1 MSPERRKP
9 QGPCPHLHPHFQTRD
24 IMSSAALAA
33 RRAVASPSTQCSAPT
48 QTLKHRVIATRRARD
63 SRRASSASASASE
76 SAQLLR
82 GRTVANKLAD
92 TSLFLIGIM
101 GSGKSTVGASLAKA
115 LGYNHLDT
123 DELIK
128 SVTKKTPSEL
138 FAEAGESEFRAIES
152 MILAE
157 VAAYKRCVISTG
169 GGIVCEKTNWMHL
182 HNGVTVRLHGDSE
195 LLARRVLAD
204 GVEKRPLLSGDTSG
218 EEQPTIDSIVAK
230 INALLE
236 TRETMYKQADITVPL
251 GARDDADGAPVDV
264 VVDRLLTA
272 LEERVEADAVQNKLH
287 NEPREG
293 DITVT
298 DPRGELGPR
307 PERPG
312 P

>member
-33 RRAVASPSTQCSAPT
+33 RRAVASPSTQCSAST

-204 GVEKRPLLSGDTSG
+204 GVDMNSLCHQKLHVTRKTL
-218 EEQPTIDSIVAK
+218 
-230 INALLE
+230 ALPSL
-236 TRETMYKQADITVPL
+236 RV
-251 GARDDADGAPVDV
+251 
-264 VVDRLLTA
+264 A
-272 LEERVEADAVQNKLH
+272 LER
-287 NEPREG
+287 
-293 DITVT
+293 
-298 DPRGELGPR
+298 
-307 PERPG
+307 
-312 P
+312 